1 MVGRWAQWKG
11 YPQKITP
18 VEQTQLV
25 HFVSTSCTWTQDL
38 WFALGPS
45 HDPNFWGW
53 TSVSQASTPCYFC
66 RSASSLG
73 FKGLFLHKK
82 SPDFSSLP
90 RNCRR
95 SPQGQRGQVSAW
107 RTTIIDPSSSQESS
121 FALGHPVT
129 ASCTA
134 CPTWG
139 RPRVHE
145 AVKFKIPL
153 RKMRIIRRGVA
164 SIAFDWKKKLKI

>member
-53 TSVSQASTPCYFC
+53 TSVSQASTPCFFC

-73 FKGLFLHKK
+73 FQGSLSSQKISRFLQ
-82 SPDFSSLP
+82 
-90 RNCRR
+90 
-95 SPQGQRGQVSAW
+95 SPQELPEIATRPTRPSFSLKDHNHRSIVFPGIQLRFGAPRHCVVHSMSYLRTATSPRGCEIQN
-107 RTTIIDPSSSQESS
+107 
-121 FALGHPVT
+121 
-129 ASCTA
+129 
-134 CPTWG
+134 
-139 RPRVHE
+139 
-145 AVKFKIPL
+145 
-153 RKMRIIRRGVA
+153 
-164 SIAFDWKKKLKI
+164 SIEKNENN